1 MKMVVLYCTEYSILV
16 SLSGGKTR
24 LVEVLSGG
32 KKRLSGGLGP
42 TTPNQCGQN
51 SFHNNII
58 HMWHM
63 HRVFTSCKQCV
74 YNVIENNLKMG
85 T

>member
-51 SFHNNII
+51 PNI
-58 HMWHM
+58 
-63 HRVFTSCKQCV
+63 FP
-74 YNVIENNLKMG
+74 
-85 T
+85 